1 MSRPEPEL
9 SLKAAREVLGVSS
22 LSTPD
27 EIHAAFREAVKRAH
41 PDQGGDE
48 AAFRQVLDAY
58 ERLRNP
64 EAEPAPARS
73 AASAGEPAAA
83 TLEVSPQVALEG
95 GRVEY
100 RELDG
105 RLIRIKVPAGLRG
118 GDRIRAAGR
127 TFTIYIRAE
136 AGVLVRGDDLWLT
149 VKVTPAMLKRGGR
162 VALDTPMGR
171 RHVWIDAKA
180 AGRRLIRLEGQGL
193 PARGRHGKGHMFL
206 RLAAESAR
214 ADGPAL
220 ALIRRFTAAWA

>member
-1 MSRPEPEL
+1 MGQAAVHMT
-9 SLKAAREVLGVSS
+9 LKMAREVLGVSS

-27 EIHAAFREAVKRAH
+27 EIRAAFRDAAKRAH

-64 EAEPAPARS
+64 EDEPGARLREAAREPAVT
-73 AASAGEPAAA
+73 

-95 GRVEY
+95 GRVEH
-100 RELDG
+100 RDLDG
-105 RLIRIKVPAGLRG
+105 RLIRIKVPAGLRS
-118 GDRIRAAGR
+118 GDRIRAANR
-127 TFTIYIRAE
+127 TFSIYIRAE

-149 VKVTPAMLKRGGR
+149 VKVTPAMLKKGGR
-162 VALDTPMGR
+162 VSLDTPLGR
-171 RHVWIDAKA
+171 RHLWIDPKA

-193 PARGRHGKGHMFL
+193 PARGPHGTGCLFL
-206 RLAAESAR
+206 RLAAETAR
-214 ADGPAL
+214 ADSPAL